1 MRAGKPPCTNW
12 NRCSERGRHERF
24 EISLSFRRRPESSME
39 NTPRSGQNHDAVPLA
54 REIFNPLDSGL
65 RRNDAVLSGGESQ
78 LNRYSTTAIALHW
91 LVALLIFATFP
102 LGLYMVDLPL
112 SPDKLKLY
120 SYHKWIGVTVFLL
133 VAIRLGWRLTHT
145 PPALPNDI
153 AAWQRRASAVAH
165 GFLYALMGVIPV
177 SGWLMSS
184 AKGFQTVWFGVLPL
198 PDLVERNRELGD
210 LLATVHQVLKIGR
223 ASCRERV

>member
-1 MRAGKPPCTNW
+1 MTA
-12 NRCSERGRHERF
+12 
-24 EISLSFRRRPESSME
+24 
-39 NTPRSGQNHDAVPLA
+39 A
-54 REIFNPLDSGL
+54 
-65 RRNDAVLSGGESQ
+65 
-78 LNRYSTTAIALHW
+78 NRYSTTAIALHW
-91 LVALLIFATFP
+91 LVAMLIFATFP

-145 PPALPNDI
+145 PPALPGDI
-153 AAWQRRASAVAH
+153 AAWQRRASAVVH
-165 GFLYALMGVIPV
+165 GLLYGLMAAIPV

-198 PDLVERNRELGD
+198 PDLVEKNRELGE
-210 LLATVHQVLKIGR
+210 LLATAHQVLNYTLLALVILHVGAALKHHFIERRPFLQRMGLGR
-223 ASCRERV
+223 KERT